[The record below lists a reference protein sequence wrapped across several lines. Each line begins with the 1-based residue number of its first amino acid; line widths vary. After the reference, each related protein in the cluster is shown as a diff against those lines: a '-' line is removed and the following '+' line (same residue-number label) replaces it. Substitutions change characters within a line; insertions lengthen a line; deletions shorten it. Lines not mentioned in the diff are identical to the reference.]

1 MPAFQIT
8 APTLPGAVFFS
19 REATLTHV
27 HERIAYER
35 IVAAHALDRDE
46 AALTVD
52 LQELGYDR
60 AEVKRHLENPGARDR
75 AGFM

>member
-8 APTLPGAVFFS
+8 APALPGAVFFS
-19 REATLTHV
+19 REAMLAHI
-27 HERIAYER
+27 HDRIAYER
-35 IVAAHALDRDE
+35 VVASHAQDRDK

-60 AEVKRHLENPGARDR
+60 AEIKRHLENPGARDH
-75 AGFM
+75 AGFA